1 MHYTPHRICEHKP
14 DHVMHYTPIVFVST
28 CLSMWCTILPRGYL
42 STSMWC
48 NARCQ
53 HAQPQV
59 WKFSP
64 LSSLITT
71 AFSSLMDNHHSFHL
85 PIPTSHK
92 PQPSTVTTP
101 GFLWPI
107 IGVCNIPNLLLPLT
121 PIQCHDV
128 PAVGGTNMHQTLMGM
143 GEGLYAV
150 PAGCAWWVIWFCFTL
165 YSILSFYANWFLNKP
180 IGE

>member
-1 MHYTPHRICEHKP
+1 MHYTSNSIYEHKLE
-14 DHVMHYTPIVFVST
+14 HVMHYTPIVFVST
-28 CLSMWCTILPRGYL
+28 SLSMWCTILPRGYL

-53 HAQPQV
+53 DAQPQV

-64 LSSLITT
+64 LSSLIIT
-71 AFSSLMDNHHSFHL
+71 ALSSLTDNHHSFHL

-92 PQPSTVTTP
+92 PRPSTITTP
-101 GFLWPI
+101 GFLWAV
-107 IGVCNIPNLLLPLT
+107 IGVCNILNLLLPLT

-150 PAGCAWWVIWFCFTL
+150 PAACAWWVIWFCFAL
-165 YSILSFYANWFLNKP
+165 YSILSFDANWFLNKP